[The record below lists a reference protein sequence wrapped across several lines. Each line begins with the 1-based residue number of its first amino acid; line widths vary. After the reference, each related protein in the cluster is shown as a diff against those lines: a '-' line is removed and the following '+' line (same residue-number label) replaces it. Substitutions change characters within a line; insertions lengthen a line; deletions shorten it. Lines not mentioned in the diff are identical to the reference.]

1 LRFFVFWTCA
11 ILICSLLDAV
21 VELFFP
27 KKRKSVT
34 GDIVLITGAAHK
46 LGRATAYEFAKHQSK
61 LVLWDTD
68 KEAIEEIAEE
78 CRSLGAVAH
87 AFVVDCK
94 KREEVYRV
102 ADQVKRDIGDVSIL
116 INNTEVRK
124 IAVLMSTKDEL
135 IQDMFEANVLSY
147 CWTIKAF
154 LPAMM
159 ANDHGHIV
167 TAASINGYVGIP
179 LMATFSSSKFGA
191 VGLHEGLDQELRI
204 LGMNKIKTTCLCP
217 TFMKSDLPNNLRL
230 KEFILVEAEDTAKVL
245 MEGILTDQKM
255 IFFPWWIKFI
265 PILK

>member
-1 LRFFVFWTCA
+1 MISLISEVFWTCA

-102 ADQVKRDIGDVSIL
+102 ADQ
-116 INNTEVRK
+116 
-124 IAVLMSTKDEL
+124 
-135 IQDMFEANVLSY
+135 
-147 CWTIKAF
+147 TIKAF

-217 TFMKSDLPNNLRL
+217 TFMKL